1 MGAGPGQALQIRACN
16 THSRPMLPG
25 LYIQVLSGYGQY
37 LIYGPTPCMCIH
49 RVQACIP
56 YAYTGLYTRAY
67 RLCIRACIHRVY
79 AMQAAYPLSGL
90 HPGLAGMARTGH
102 IPACKPLRGNQDP
115 GLCIQGLARPA
126 HHWIYPWDTGSGRG
140 RDITSCPS
148 YRPRACGRLYT
159 HAHA

>member
-1 MGAGPGQALQIRACN
+1 MYTGPVYRPVYPYMHIPCIQALSGYGQDRPYTGLHI
-16 THSRPMLPG
+16 HSRPMLSG

-79 AMQAAYPLSGL
+79 AMQAAPWISGYGQDR
-90 HPGLAGMARTGH
+90 PYTGLQSLES
-102 IPACKPLRGNQDP
+102 KP
-115 GLCIQGLARPA
+115 
-126 HHWIYPWDTGSGRG
+126 GSGPVHTG
-140 RDITSCPS
+140 PGQACSPLDIPMG
-148 YRPRACGRLYT
+148 YG
-159 HAHA
+159 